1 MPIRLS
7 GMNSGLD
14 TEALVRDLVSAYS
27 MKKDKVVKQ
36 QTKHQWTMDA
46 WKDTNS
52 KVYSF
57 YTSSLSS
64 MRYSSSYQL
73 KKATITNSTIAN
85 VTATNSSVVGT
96 QKLSVTQLAS

>member
-36 QTKHQWTMDA
+36 KCLPT
-46 WKDTNS
+46 
-52 KVYSF
+52 
-57 YTSSLSS
+57 
-64 MRYSSSYQL
+64 
-73 KKATITNSTIAN
+73 
-85 VTATNSSVVGT
+85 
-96 QKLSVTQLAS
+96 

>member
-36 QTKHQWTMDA
+36 QKRHQWTMDA
-46 WKDTNS
+46 WKDVNS

-57 YTSSLSS
+57 YTSNLSS
-64 MRYSSSYQL
+64 MRYSSS
-73 KKATITNSTIAN
+73 
-85 VTATNSSVVGT
+85 
-96 QKLSVTQLAS
+96 LSLIHI